1 MGHLITMTNECVF
14 SIGTT
19 RFDEGYTP
27 SSSSRGTTNFANLA
41 RGDDREQNLR
51 NAVTMMNTR
60 VNELLHWDNP
70 RGDRYE
76 LELEIVSVDLHLASV
91 GDDAAFPVIEV
102 LDVDIVET
110 ATGTRTKG
118 IVGNNFSS
126 YIRDYD
132 FSVRLPGHQAT
143 GVPSDFGDLHGQV
156 FQRFLES
163 DEYRQRFSQPPVICI
178 SVSTSRTY
186 TRLTNHH
193 PILGVE
199 YVSDAL
205 SLTDEY
211 FGKMGLTVRY
221 FMPPGSVA
229 PLAFYHRG
237 DLLND
242 YSFIALAGTVATM
255 ETFQKIYRPEIY
267 SANTAA
273 AQVYRPSLDYGNYSL
288 PQVTYD
294 RVERT
299 QLAAT
304 QGKFTEVRLM
314 KPYGDVLARWATKQS
329 A

>member
-1 MGHLITMTNECVF
+1 MGNLINMTDECVF

-19 RFDEGYTP
+19 RFDEDYTP
-27 SSSSRGTTNFANLA
+27 SSRSRGTTNFANLA
-41 RGDDREQNLR
+41 RGDDRQQNLR

-76 LELEIVSVDLHLASV
+76 LELDIVSVDLHLTSA

-102 LDVDIVET
+102 LDVDVVDT
-110 ATGTRTKG
+110 ATGTRTEG
-118 IVGNNFSS
+118 IVGNNLSS

-132 FSVRLPGHQAT
+132 FSVRLPEHQTT

-163 DEYRQRFSQPPVICI
+163 DEYRKRFPQPPVICI

-199 YVSDAL
+199 YVADAL

-267 SANTAA
+267 NANAA
-273 AQVYRPSLDYGNYSL
+273 AGEVYRPSLDYSNYSL

-299 QLAAT
+299 QLASI
-304 QGKFTEVRLM
+304 QGKLTEVSLM
-314 KPYGDVLARWATKQS
+314 KPYGDVLQRWATKQS

>member
-1 MGHLITMTNECVF
+1 MRNECVF

-19 RFDEGYTP
+19 RFDEDYTP
-27 SSSSRGTTNFANLA
+27 SSNSRGTTNFANLA
-41 RGDDREQNLR
+41 RGEDRPQNLR
-51 NAVTMMNTR
+51 NAVSMMNTR

-76 LELEIVSVDLHLASV
+76 LELDIVSVDLHLTTV

-102 LDVDIVET
+102 LDVDILDT
-110 ATGTRTKG
+110 TTGARTEG

-143 GVPSDFGDLHGQV
+143 GIPNDFGDLHGQV

-163 DEYRQRFSQPPVICI
+163 DEYRDRFSQAPVICI

-186 TRLTNHH
+186 TRLTNRH

-199 YVSDAL
+199 YEADAL

-221 FMPPGSVA
+221 FMPPGSAA

-267 SANTAA
+267 NANTAA
-273 AQVYRPSLDYGNYSL
+273 SEVYRPSLDNGNYSL
-288 PQVTYD
+288 PLVTYD

-299 QLAAT
+299 QLATT
-304 QGKFTEVRLM
+304 QGKFTEVSLM
-314 KPYGDVLARWATKQS
+314 QPYGHVLERWATKQP

>member
-1 MGHLITMTNECVF
+1 MANECVF

-19 RFDEGYTP
+19 RFDEDYTP
-27 SSSSRGTTNFANLA
+27 SSNSRGTTNFANLA
-41 RGDDREQNLR
+41 RGEDRQQNLR
-51 NAVTMMNTR
+51 NAVSMMNTR

-76 LELEIVSVDLHLASV
+76 LELDIVSVDLHLTSV

-102 LDVDIVET
+102 LDVDILDT
-110 ATGTRTKG
+110 TTGARTEG

-143 GVPSDFGDLHGQV
+143 GIPNDFGDLHGQV

-163 DEYRQRFSQPPVICI
+163 DEYRDRFSQAPVICI

-186 TRLTNHH
+186 TRLTNRH
-193 PILGVE
+193 PTLGVE
-199 YVSDAL
+199 YEADAL

-221 FMPPGSVA
+221 FMPPGSAA

-267 SANTAA
+267 NANTAA
-273 AQVYRPSLDYGNYSL
+273 SEVYRPSLDNGNYSL

-299 QLAAT
+299 ALATT
-304 QGKFTEVRLM
+304 QGKFTEVSLM
-314 KPYGDVLARWATKQS
+314 QPYGHVLERWATKQP